1 MCNFLTPLRGVETYA
16 VVVRM
21 VLAFVCSALIGF
33 ERSAKNQ
40 PAGMRTHI
48 LVCMASTVA
57 ATCGIFLYL
66 KLELVSDI
74 SRIASMVVTGLG
86 FIGAGTIEDKQKTAI
101 RGLTTAAGLWTTGI
115 IGICIGAGFYELAV
129 VGTFLVLLA
138 ETVFAKFAL
147 KIGLRPVYEF
157 TVYYREKEALDEVMR
172 YCKSRRMYIRR
183 LRIHSFAEGE
193 SSQYVANINIRGNA
207 SPSQLLEAINSRP
220 DIISAEYRKSEEG

>member
-86 FIGAGTIEDKQKTAI
+86 FIGAGTIVVKQKTAI

-115 IGICIGAGFYELAV
+115 IGICIGAGMELNLNV
-129 VGTFLVLLA
+129 
-138 ETVFAKFAL
+138 K
-147 KIGLRPVYEF
+147 
-157 TVYYREKEALDEVMR
+157 
-172 YCKSRRMYIRR
+172 
-183 LRIHSFAEGE
+183 HSL
-193 SSQYVANINIRGNA
+193 
-207 SPSQLLEAINSRP
+207 LLEGRFYYGLTDVFPNHKI
-220 DIISAEYRKSEEG
+220 DVFSASNPMSVIVTLGYFCNLTH

>member
-1 MCNFLTPLRGVETYA
+1 
-16 VVVRM
+16 M
-21 VLAFVCSALIGF
+21 V
-33 ERSAKNQ
+33 
-40 PAGMRTHI
+40 
-48 LVCMASTVA
+48 
-57 ATCGIFLYL
+57 
-66 KLELVSDI
+66 
-74 SRIASMVVTGLG
+74 
-86 FIGAGTIEDKQKTAI
+86 KQKTAI